1 MHPQIVRN
9 EPGIA
14 HLRNDFSPKVTDKQ
28 AVESHS
34 IEHLLRPTDSF
45 VVGNYTS
52 TSPID
57 TTFSSTINL
66 PGLVAYDPIHQSIL
80 RQGVV
85 EENVCEL

>member
-45 VVGNYTS
+45 VCGQLHKYKPNRYHV
-52 TSPID
+52 
-57 TTFSSTINL
+57 
-66 PGLVAYDPIHQSIL
+66 
-80 RQGVV
+80 
-85 EENVCEL
+85 